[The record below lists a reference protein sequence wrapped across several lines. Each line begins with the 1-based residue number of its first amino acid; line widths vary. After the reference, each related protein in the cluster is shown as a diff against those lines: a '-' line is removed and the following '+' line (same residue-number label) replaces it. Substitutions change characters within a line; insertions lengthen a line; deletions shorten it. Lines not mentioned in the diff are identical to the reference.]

1 MKGVLI
7 ESFLR
12 HNRSSC
18 LPEEKV
24 WIVRNSENTLHP
36 ETQTRYAEIYVKLF
50 KENKEKILLSTNSFH
65 FLEAFLFFMEKHGIG
80 EKIRF
85 YVVNNGN
92 ITKSSDPYNAF
103 ANLSQP
109 SFDIADMKFEYE
121 MERSEEN
128 ETD

>member
-1 MKGVLI
+1 M
-7 ESFLR
+7 
-12 HNRSSC
+12 
-18 LPEEKV
+18 EEP
-24 WIVRNSENTLHP
+24 ENTRHP

-92 ITKSSDPYNAF
+92 INKSSDPYNAF
-103 ANLSQP
+103 KNLSQA
-109 SFDIADMKFEYE
+109 SFDLAEMKFEYE
-121 MERSEEN
+121 MEGSEEN